1 MLRGQFP
8 AETMAQKFNIPS
20 VVTAEDTDIWS
31 EITREAIPIRILNCV
46 LPHTCF
52 ENGEARAV
60 FARGKEKLSSYASA
74 FRRGV
79 EKSLKPSSGWFRLV
93 RDAGE
98 AGMRGEDCEVLYR
111 GCDEQ
116 QVPSKDTSR

>member
-31 EITREAIPIRILNCV
+31 EITREAIAIRILNCV
-46 LPHTCF
+46 LPHACF

>member
-1 MLRGQFP
+1 M
-8 AETMAQKFNIPS
+8 
-20 VVTAEDTDIWS
+20 
-31 EITREAIPIRILNCV
+31 
-46 LPHTCF
+46 
-52 ENGEARAV
+52 
-60 FARGKEKLSSYASA
+60 SA

-98 AGMRGEDCEVLYR
+98 AGIRGEDCEVLYR

-116 QVPSKDTSR
+116 QVPSKDTVAID